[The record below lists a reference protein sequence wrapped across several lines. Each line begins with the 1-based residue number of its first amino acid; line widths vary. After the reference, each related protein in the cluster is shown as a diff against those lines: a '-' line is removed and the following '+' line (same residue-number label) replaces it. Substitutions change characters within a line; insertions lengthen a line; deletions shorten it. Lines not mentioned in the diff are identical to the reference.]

1 MGLRLTLLLVVLVPL
16 TIGLALVGGTVS
28 LLLAQAVPSWLN
40 EALDRTLAAER
51 AHLRRTAVEK
61 AASIQ
66 AQVDAVQGS
75 LRLAS
80 QFWQGILSGQVRTQ
94 RTRPPFSVLAGDSEA
109 RPPAFVRALGGSFA
123 TSAWMKCTLDD
134 TRQRVCS
141 AVNST
146 SALSAEDAAEL
157 ANSSAMDVVY
167 VNLHRA
173 GLGISEE
180 GTRGLTVNKS
190 GLTRVYPHFLD
201 PSALNVTTECA
212 IDGTAQRGPEMRCRA
227 WFVRALESRQVGLG
241 HPYKGF
247 PVLSGPGAEAFP
259 IITASGP
266 VAGPSSPVHGVV
278 MEDLRVQMLQQSLA
292 PPSSADG
299 FVALVETSGLPIIHP
314 LADAARADVLL
325 ADLEC
330 NATLADA
337 SPGEAVAAALA
348 SLGQSAPW
356 TADRATECRNT
367 ILGLTDTASGT
378 GDIVVLDRPTFAS
391 AAAAAAPAASA
402 SDPSASS
409 SSSSSAAVPGVVAVP
424 WLFAWQHVSGHPLLV
439 IVASPV
445 PVIEAAFAPV
455 VTEALSAIAFV
466 AITTGVAVIVMAI
479 ASFLTTL
486 AVTVAVT
493 LPIARLRDV
502 VLSVTAR
509 DFSGKVPRFRA
520 VTIELARLAT
530 VLRELYSVIWQ
541 ANEAAA
547 QGRTMSALARFQ
559 RASRLFQRLQ
569 NKRGQ
574 GMCRNNVGA
583 VQLAMGEAHEAVG
596 AFREAVAAAEMA
608 TAAFFQDR
616 TVPGR
621 GGATKRGATAA
632 AAGLSEDESD
642 EEPAS
647 GLLHG
652 PLPRALPDGAVRD
665 PDGAAA
671 VSVLAEARRRAADV
685 ALLRAALPDAA
696 AEGGSVWGAIEPAG
710 CASLRLATAAASVL
724 RAAGSPVAAARLLEA
739 SLVTC
744 RDVMPAL
751 VSDASSLLGDIL
763 RDDLRFTDASALVT
777 ALPRPRDVVFL
788 LDRSGSM
795 AGGMDAASKALLL
808 RSAELGILPTDRIA
822 LLGFGEVVSR
832 HLGMATRGCRGG
844 AGLARLSAALDAL
857 PPPRGK
863 TAVMDALALAA
874 ELIAGDA
881 TVGGRA
887 GRRAVL
893 VCITDGAD
901 NWSDV
906 DRTGLEG
913 RVGKHSR
920 LSRSTLLIAVLGPP
934 RSLVALEA
942 MCGLTTGGEVLLSP
956 SAADLA
962 AKLRQ
967 CGVEARPP
975 ESSLEAY

>member
-616 TVPGR
+616 TVS
-621 GGATKRGATAA
+621 A
-632 AAGLSEDESD
+632 
-642 EEPAS
+642 
-647 GLLHG
+647 
-652 PLPRALPDGAVRD
+652 
-665 PDGAAA
+665 
-671 VSVLAEARRRAADV
+671 AEAEELV
-685 ALLRAALPDAA
+685 AWGG
-696 AEGGSVWGAIEPAG
+696 EGLAGAG
-710 CASLRLATAAASVL
+710 
-724 RAAGSPVAAARLLEA
+724 AAGSGGAGATGVASGAGADGGKA
-739 SLVTC
+739 S
-744 RDVMPAL
+744 
-751 VSDASSLLGDIL
+751 
-763 RDDLRFTDASALVT
+763 DDLRFTDASALVT

>member
-212 IDGTAQRGPEMRCRA
+212 IDGTAQRGPEMRCRP

-445 PVIEAAFAPV
+445 PAIEAAFAPV

-616 TVPGR
+616 TVS
-621 GGATKRGATAA
+621 A
-632 AAGLSEDESD
+632 
-642 EEPAS
+642 
-647 GLLHG
+647 
-652 PLPRALPDGAVRD
+652 
-665 PDGAAA
+665 
-671 VSVLAEARRRAADV
+671 AEAEELV
-685 ALLRAALPDAA
+685 AWGG
-696 AEGGSVWGAIEPAG
+696 EGLAGSG
-710 CASLRLATAAASVL
+710 
-724 RAAGSPVAAARLLEA
+724 AAGSGGAGATGVASGAGADGGEASVAAARLLEA